1 MRGGMTTVLVVEDEV
16 QVLMLAESVLQ
27 SAGYDTVSA
36 ANVAD
41 AEAILHSDQNIDLV
55 FTDIGL
61 NDHVKGGVAVGRLAE
76 ESRAGVPV
84 LYTSGR
90 PTQEVRAL
98 FVSKSKFLP
107 KPYTEHQLTEA
118 VASLLPVKT

>member
-1 MRGGMTTVLVVEDEV
+1 MTTVLVVEDEF

-27 SAGYDTVSA
+27 CAGYETVSA

-41 AEAILHSDQNIDLV
+41 AEAILHSDQDIDLV

-61 NDHVKGGVAVGRLAE
+61 NNQSEGGVAVGKMAE
-76 ESRAGVPV
+76 ESRDGVPV
-84 LYTSGR
+84 LYTSGQ
-90 PTQEVRAL
+90 PTEDVRSL

-107 KPYTEHQLTEA
+107 KPYTEHQLKQA
-118 VASLLPVKT
+118 VASLLPAKE